1 MGRKAGR
8 WLVRADRPTIDVARG
23 YATLATE
30 TQAATATPRTNG
42 DEPFIVCENLVKIY
56 KVADLEA
63 VALQGLD
70 LRISKGE
77 MMAIIGNSGSGKSTF
92 LNILGGLDRPS
103 AGRISVDGRD
113 LLKLSERTLVE
124 YKRDVVGFIWQQTA
138 RNLIPYLT
146 AIENVELPMIISGRY
161 NKRSREW
168 AREMLSAVGLGE
180 RMKHK
185 LSMMSGGEQ
194 QRVAIAI
201 GMANNPPLLLADEP
215 TGSVDNR
222 TAAVIFDIF
231 HQVRST
237 YGTTIVIVTH
247 DPKVMSKV
255 DRVVA
260 IRDGKTSSE
269 MVRRVAFDLSDF
281 ADATMVLGET
291 HDEYVVLDGAGRL
304 QIPREYLEKL
314 DIGTK
319 VHVELVNDEIVIRPV
334 KGADDDG
341 LASSAASAGGSEDES
356 ATAAPARPAAA
367 KGGKRRW
374 FRR

>member
-1 MGRKAGR
+1 
-8 WLVRADRPTIDVARG
+8 VAI
-23 YATLATE
+23 E
-30 TQAATATPRTNG
+30 TQAATAVQQASG
-42 DEPFIVCENLVKIY
+42 EEPFVICDNLVKIY

-70 LRISKGE
+70 LQIRKGE
-77 MMAIIGNSGSGKSTF
+77 LMAIIGNSGSGKSTF

-103 AGRISVDGRD
+103 AGRVTVGGRD
-113 LLKLSERTLVE
+113 LLKLSEAQLVQ
-124 YKRDVVGFIWQQTA
+124 YKRDVVGFVWQQTS

-146 AIENVELPMIISGRY
+146 ALENVELPMIIAGRAGR
-161 NKRSREW
+161 KGRQW
-168 AREMLSAVGLGE
+168 AMEMLDAVGLGA

-185 LSMMSGGEQ
+185 LSQMSGGEQ

-201 GMANNPPLLLADEP
+201 AMANNPPLLLADEP

-222 TAAVIFDIF
+222 TAATIFDIF

-260 IRDGKTSSE
+260 IRDGKTSTE
-269 MVRRVAFDLSDF
+269 TVRRVALDLSDF
-281 ADATMVLGET
+281 AEANMVLGET
-291 HDEYVVLDGAGRL
+291 HDEYVVLDAAGRL

-314 DIGTK
+314 NIKGK
-319 VHVELVNDEIVIRPV
+319 VRLEMVGEEIVIRSV
-334 KGADDDG
+334 DGNGDSGAAEG
-341 LASSAASAGGSEDES
+341 E
-356 ATAAPARPAAA
+356 RR
-367 KGGKRRW
+367 KGGKR
-374 FRR
+374 

>member
-1 MGRKAGR
+1 
-8 WLVRADRPTIDVARG
+8 
-23 YATLATE
+23 LAIE
-30 TQAATATPRTNG
+30 TQAATAAPRTTG

-56 KVADLEA
+56 KIADLEA

-70 LRISKGE
+70 LRIAKGE

-103 AGRISVDGRD
+103 AGRITVGGRD
-113 LLKLSERTLVE
+113 LLKLSERTLVG
-124 YKRDVVGFIWQQTA
+124 YKRDVVGFVWQQTA

-161 NKRSREW
+161 NQRSRAW

-185 LSMMSGGEQ
+185 LSQMSGGEQ

-201 GMANNPPLLLADEP
+201 AMANNPTLLLADEP

-222 TAAVIFDIF
+222 TAAIIFDIF

-247 DPKVMSKV
+247 DAKVMSKV

-281 ADATMVLGET
+281 ADANMVLGET

-304 QIPREYLEKL
+304 QIPREYLDKL
-314 DIGTK
+314 DIQGK
-319 VHVELVNDEIVIRPV
+319 VQVELVGDQIVIRPA
-334 KGADDDG
+334 KGADG
-341 LASSAASAGGSEDES
+341 EPMNGASDPDAGDSGAAMAGAGTPAKS
-356 ATAAPARPAAA
+356 ATD
-367 KGGKRRW
+367 KGAKRRW
-374 FRR
+374 FWR